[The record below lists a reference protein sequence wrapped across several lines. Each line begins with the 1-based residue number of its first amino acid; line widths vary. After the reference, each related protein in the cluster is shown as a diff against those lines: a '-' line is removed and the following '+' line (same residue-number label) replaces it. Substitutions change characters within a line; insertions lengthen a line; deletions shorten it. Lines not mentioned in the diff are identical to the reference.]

1 LQTAT
6 NLTFILRD
14 LSQQQATGRLL
25 VKLPG
30 SLASIYLKVGDI
42 VHATLGVKKGPEALS
57 MILLA
62 LPESSEFR
70 ANLSAPETTIQGTL
84 ESLLRSGSSIS
95 GSSISDSSTLNP
107 NTSALTPATSPKPA
121 PNPQPAQTLP
131 PPLATSPASN
141 DAVPAGFMSDLS
153 KTLIEIMGPIGS
165 IVLDDALA
173 DLRLASNLPKDSVQ
187 SLLGEINSQLKSPA
201 RQQPFQQKSA
211 SLLARYGL
219 R

>member
-1 LQTAT
+1 
-6 NLTFILRD
+6 
-14 LSQQQATGRLL
+14 
-25 VKLPG
+25 
-30 SLASIYLKVGDI
+30 
-42 VHATLGVKKGPEALS
+42 

-95 GSSISDSSTLNP
+95 GSSTLNP